1 MKSFIRTLLLLII
14 IGLSFSC
21 QNDEKFDSNKWK
33 QGGGENL
40 LTEMR
45 LNMVNDLISSGI
57 LEGKNE
63 SEINELLGSSEPV
76 YTHTGQ
82 NLKFYPIMEKYEW
95 NIDPAE
101 SIYLEVRFDQAGK
114 ANIVKVYKAK

>member
-1 MKSFIRTLLLLII
+1 MKSLIRTLLLLII
-14 IGLSFSC
+14 ISSSFSC

-76 YTHTGQ
+76 YTHTEQ
-82 NLKFYPIMEKYEW
+82 NSKFYPVMEKYEW
-95 NIDPAE
+95 NIDPE
-101 SIYLEVRFDQAGK
+101 ELIYLEVRFDQAGK
-114 ANIVKVYKAK
+114 ASTVKVYKTK